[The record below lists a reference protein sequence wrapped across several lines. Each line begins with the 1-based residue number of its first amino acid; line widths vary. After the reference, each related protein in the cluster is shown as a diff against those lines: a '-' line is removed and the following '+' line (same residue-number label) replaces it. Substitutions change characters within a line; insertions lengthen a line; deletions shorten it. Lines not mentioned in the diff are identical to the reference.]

1 MNDLNKTREYLELA
15 LKAIPD
21 KDKNTI
27 IKNMINKTI
36 REIETIQ
43 KKAKNTQKNVNNYER
58 EWKEKAEKIAMNIMN
73 PQASLDAIEK
83 MIEAENEKIDSIKNK
98 KDNIKII
105 LN

>member
-1 MNDLNKTREYLELA
+1 MNDLNKTKEYLELA
-15 LKAIPD
+15 LKAIPS
-21 KDKNTI
+21 KDKNTT
-27 IKNMINKTI
+27 IKTMINKTI

-43 KKAKNTQKNVNNYER
+43 KKAKNTQKNVNNYEQ
-58 EWKEKAEKIAMNIMN
+58 EWKEKAEKIAINIIN

-83 MIEAENEKIDSIKNK
+83 MIETENEKINNIKNQ